1 MGKERRSC
9 SSLKAQPQ
17 LWQAVLHSCPTT
29 NFPMH
34 YFVTWVSRNAHYG
47 GMWQPQIIHVRGK
60 IIDPSL
66 QWWSLTLIGHGRLL
80 DGRHPLMVSSV
91 IRYQTAMCQL
101 SITYKIMSSLKKGL
115 AAGVRGG
122 REFNYICGRK
132 DVPRRVGSLIIYWPF
147 KSAQHNLRKRS
158 GSELQWFTLLLQT
171 LALKSSSCWRTKLP
185 FTICG
190 LLLKMK
196 RVRDVLVMLALVEA
210 AVFRYLVFQGC
221 EFSIVIRTTA
231 YYIPLLTFQQWAD
244 GYPITNHLHL
254 TYWND
259 LYTTCHQAKWK
270 QSMATN

>member
-34 YFVTWVSRNAHYG
+34 YFVTWVSRNAHYE
-47 GMWQPQIIHVRGK
+47 GMWQPLIIHVCNV
-60 IIDPSL
+60 IDPSL
-66 QWWSLTLIGHGRLL
+66 QWWSLTLIGHGRWL

-91 IRYQTAMCQL
+91 IHYQTAMCQL

-115 AAGVRGG
+115 AAGARGG
-122 REFNYICGRK
+122 RTFNYICGRK
-132 DVPRRVGSLIIYWPF
+132 DVLRRVGSLIIYWLF
-147 KSAQHNLRKRS
+147 KSIQHNLRKRS
-158 GSELQWFTLLLQT
+158 GSEIWWFTLLLQT

-185 FTICG
+185 LTICG

-196 RVRDVLVMLALVEA
+196 RVRDILVMLALVEA
-210 AVFRYLVFQGC
+210 AVFRYLVFQRC
-221 EFSIVIRTTA
+221 DFSIVIRSTA
-231 YYIPLLTFQQWAD
+231 YYIPLLTFQEWAD
-244 GYPITNHLHL
+244 GYLITNHLHL
-254 TYWND
+254 TYCND
-259 LYTTCHQAKWK
+259 LYTTCHWAKQK